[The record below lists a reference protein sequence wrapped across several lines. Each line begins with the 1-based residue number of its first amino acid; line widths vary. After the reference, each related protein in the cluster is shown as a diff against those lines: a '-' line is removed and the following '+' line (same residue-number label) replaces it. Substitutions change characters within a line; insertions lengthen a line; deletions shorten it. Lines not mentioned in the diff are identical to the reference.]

1 MGTFSIWHWLVVLV
15 IVVLVFGTKKLRNLG
30 GDLGSA
36 IKGFK
41 DGMKDANASTDS
53 NATQSPGTGNLA
65 FEEEI
70 KNTAATANTFKEG
83 MQSQETTSA
92 AASTPHKQT
101 TITVEA
107 TPVEEDTHKNNSGA
121 FTDKAA
127 QENSQTKT

>member
-41 DGMKDANASTDS
+41 EGMKDASADNASAQSS
-53 NATQSPGTGNLA
+53 NNTGNLT
-65 FEEEI
+65 FEDEI
-70 KNTAATANTFKEG
+70 RNSTNTTNTFKEG
-83 MQSQETTSA
+83 VQSQETVSA
-92 AASTPHKQT
+92 AKKQE

-107 TPVEEDTHKNNSGA
+107 TPAKEDTPKSSSSDSSA
-121 FTDKAA
+121 DKTA
-127 QENSQTKT
+127 QENTQTKT

>member
-41 DGMKDANASTDS
+41 EGMKDASVDNSSAQPS
-53 NATQSPGTGNLA
+53 NTGNLT
-65 FEEEI
+65 FEDEI
-70 KNTAATANTFKEG
+70 RNSANTATNTFKENI
-83 MQSQETTSA
+83 QSQETASASA
-92 AASTPHKQT
+92 AKKQE

-107 TPVEEDTHKNNSGA
+107 TSVKDDTQKSGNSESSA
-121 FTDKAA
+121 DKTT
-127 QENSQTKT
+127 QDNTQTKA

>member
-41 DGMKDANASTDS
+41 EGMKDANTETDS
-53 NATQSPGTGNLA
+53 SATQSTNTANLT
-65 FEEEI
+65 FDQEI
-70 KNTAATANTFKEG
+70 KNSTTTTNAFKESV
-83 MQSQETTSA
+83 QSQETATPATATS
-92 AASTPHKQT
+92 TNKE

-107 TPVEEDTHKNNSGA
+107 TPVKEEAQKSESSNTSDT
-121 FTDKAA
+121 T
-127 QENSQTKT
+127 TKEKT

>member
-41 DGMKDANASTDS
+41 DGMKDASTDS

-83 MQSQETTSA
+83 IQSQETTSA
-92 AASTPHKQT
+92 AASTTSKQT

-107 TPVEEDTHKNNSGA
+107 TPVKEDTQKSGNNGSSA
-121 FTDKAA
+121 DKTA
-127 QENSQTKT
+127 